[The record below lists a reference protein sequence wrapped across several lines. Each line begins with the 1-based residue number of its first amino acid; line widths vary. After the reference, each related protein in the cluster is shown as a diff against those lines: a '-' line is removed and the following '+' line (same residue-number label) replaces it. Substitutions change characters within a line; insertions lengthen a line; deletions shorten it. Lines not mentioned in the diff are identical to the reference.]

1 MRGARFVAEHGGCEL
16 DDIELQPFYQA
27 IRQLK
32 DSIEDC
38 ISKGRVLSCLTLLYS
53 AIDIFASLE
62 RQPNEGTRGSFLR
75 WVDTYMLPNGALQF
89 SSIDLYAARC
99 GIVHAFSAESDL
111 SRNGKARKIVY
122 AWGTASVESLRQA
135 GQALGRNEISVHL
148 RDLIDGF
155 GLAIVKYIDDVVD
168 HPLQH
173 ERFFLSVSHW
183 LVGVAPAAI
192 DELLTMQNAALGLIP
207 KA

>member
-1 MRGARFVAEHGGCEL
+1 LE
-16 DDIELQPFYQA
+16 DIALQPYFQA

-38 ISKGRVLSCLTLLYS
+38 VSKGRVLSCLTLLYS

-62 RQPNEGTRGSFLR
+62 RQPNKGTRGSFVR
-75 WVDTYMLPNGALQF
+75 WVDTYMLPNSALQF

-111 SRNGKARKIVY
+111 SRSGKARKIVY
-122 AWGTASVESLRQA
+122 AWGTASAESLRHA
-135 GQALGRNEISVHL
+135 GQSLGRNEVSVHV

-173 ERFFLSVSHW
+173 ERFFQSVGHW
-183 LVGVAPAAI
+183 LVGVAPSVVDQFVIARNIAI
-192 DELLTMQNAALGLIP
+192 GSGPET
-207 KA
+207 

>member
-1 MRGARFVAEHGGCEL
+1 VCDFVAEQGGYQLE
-16 DDIELQPFYQA
+16 DIALQPYFQA

-38 ISKGRVLSCLTLLYS
+38 VSKGRVLSCLTLLYS

-62 RQPNEGTRGSFLR
+62 RQPNEGTRGSFVR
-75 WVDTYMLPNGALQF
+75 WVDTYMLPNSALQF

-111 SRNGKARKIVY
+111 SRSGKARKIVY
-122 AWGTASVESLRQA
+122 AWGTASAESLRHA
-135 GQALGRNEISVHL
+135 GQSLGRNEVSVHV

-173 ERFFLSVSHW
+173 ERFFQSVGHW
-183 LVGVAPAAI
+183 LVGVAPSVVDQFVIARNIAI
-192 DELLTMQNAALGLIP
+192 GSGPET
-207 KA
+207 

>member
-1 MRGARFVAEHGGCEL
+1 VCDFVAEQGGYQLE
-16 DDIELQPFYQA
+16 DIALQPYFQA

-38 ISKGRVLSCLTLLYS
+38 VSKGRVLSCLTLLYS

-62 RQPNEGTRGSFLR
+62 RQPNEGTRGSFVR
-75 WVDTYMLPNGALQF
+75 WVDTYMLPNSALQF

-111 SRNGKARKIVY
+111 SRSGKARKIAY
-122 AWGTASVESLRQA
+122 AWGTASAESLRHA
-135 GQALGRNEISVHL
+135 GQSLGRNEVSVHV

-173 ERFFLSVSHW
+173 ERFFQSVGHW
-183 LVGVAPAAI
+183 LVGVAPSVVDQFVIARNIAI
-192 DELLTMQNAALGLIP
+192 GSGPET
-207 KA
+207 